1 MNISPESYHLGMI
14 LILDMQELLLGV
26 SESRLIYNDLFG
38 FKALYIWVGPEKQL
52 FASCLLYLKCERPCP
67 KKEIDFKHYD

>member
-14 LILDMQELLLGV
+14 LISHMRELLLGV

-38 FKALYIWVGPEKQL
+38 LKALSILVGPEKQL

-67 KKEIDFKHYD
+67 KKEIDLKYYD